1 LFIFL
6 GGFMNKDSILAL
18 LRQNPKLAEAKSLP
32 DTHKIADEYL
42 NQVAGGQVL
51 CTSSFSR
58 TTNAD
63 GSTSSTFG
71 RGCP

>member
-32 DTHKIADEYL
+32 DTHKIADAYL
-42 NQVAGGQVL
+42 HQVVGGVVL
-51 CTSSFSR
+51 CTSSFSK
-58 TTNAD
+58 TVYGD
-63 GSTSSTFG
+63 GSSSSTFSK
-71 RGCP
+71 GCP